1 MTPESVPM
9 TAWEQGFIVVLFV
22 LAILVLSGGVFA
34 FIRWVLKWARE
45 REDEWQKFISELR
58 KDDLIQR
65 QADQRRNA
73 DAVEGT
79 QEVLT
84 QMTTA
89 MTAMTTSL
97 ERHDQQAKTI
107 LQVVNHIDEQIT
119 RPKTRKPAD

>member
-22 LAILVLSGGVFA
+22 IAILVLSGGVFA
-34 FIRWVLKWARE
+34 FIRWVLKWARD
-45 REDEWQKFISELR
+45 REDEWQRFISELR
-58 KDDLIQR
+58 KDDQVQR
-65 QADQRRNA
+65 QADERRNA
-73 DAVEGT
+73 DANEGM
-79 QEVLT
+79 QEVLI

-97 ERHDQQAKTI
+97 ERHDAQAKTI

-119 RPKTRKPAD
+119 RPQRKPRE